1 MVYNLIGDYM
11 MERTNKTTIV
21 VLIIFT
27 IYVFAAFGYNLWQR
41 NVFQTFPEIEWNKH
55 DNIYQNDDIYS
66 YDLIKNIKYGKI
78 VSPNE
83 KIDTSV
89 PTKKNIHYII
99 ENKYGKRD
107 IKIITIKIN
116 KKS

>member
-1 MVYNLIGDYM
+1 MKQ
-11 MERTNKTTIV
+11 TKKTTIA
-21 VLIIFT
+21 LFLFT
-27 IYVFAAFGYNLWQR
+27 IYIIVAIGYNLWQR

-89 PTKKNIHYII
+89 PTKKNIYYII

>member
-1 MVYNLIGDYM
+1 MK
-11 MERTNKTTIV
+11 RTNTTTIIA
-21 VLIIFT
+21 LIIFT
-27 IYVFAAFGYNLWQR
+27 VYIIAAIGYNLWQR
-41 NVFQTFPEIEWNKH
+41 NAFQTFPEIEWNSF

-66 YDLIKNIKYGKI
+66 YELIKKIKYGKV

-83 KIDTSV
+83 KIDTSA
-89 PTKKNIHYII
+89 PTYKNVYYII

-107 IKIITIKIN
+107 IKIVTIKIN